1 MTMKPTDYSDT
12 AVSSTAQTPK
22 ASARL
27 WTGVRALWRR
37 DAPTIVWG
45 AIFVAIIVISA
56 VGPFFLQSYR
66 AIDPV
71 NRLQS
76 PSGAHLL
83 GTDEYGRD
91 VLARIVY
98 AGRTSLGI
106 GFAITGMAVVFG
118 TLIGAVA
125 GYYSKSAGVLM
136 RLMDGVMAFPPI
148 VLAIALLIALRS
160 GVWGEIIALGVVF
173 TPHIA
178 RVVRSRVISLKEKGF
193 VAAARSSAV
202 SGPKILLTHILPNS
216 AATIL
221 VQTVFIYASALLADA
236 SLSFLGLGVQP
247 PIPTW
252 GNMVGE
258 ARNFITVAPT
268 FIIFPGIAIIL
279 SVMSLNLLGEGLRGL
294 IDPRTRAILDLERNR
309 KDRLDR
315 VKETIRAKREPKTN
329 RSEKNEF

>member
-1 MTMKPTDYSDT
+1 MTVESTDTSIDAAPSDGP
-12 AVSSTAQTPK
+12 APGRV
-22 ASARL
+22 ARIRS
-27 WTGVRALWRR
+27 GVRGLWRR
-37 DAPTIVWG
+37 DAPTLVWG
-45 AIFVAIIVISA
+45 TIFVAILVISA
-56 VGPFFLQSYR
+56 IGPLFLQSYS
-66 AIDPV
+66 AIDPS
-71 NRLQS
+71 NRLQG

-106 GFAITGMAVVFG
+106 GFAITGMALVLG
-118 TLIGAVA
+118 TLIGTVT
-125 GYYSKSAGVLM
+125 GYYARLSGPLM

-216 AATIL
+216 ASTIL
-221 VQTVFIYASALLADA
+221 VQTVFIYASALLADS

-258 ARNFITVAPT
+258 ARAFITVAPT
-268 FIIFPGIAIIL
+268 FIIFPGIAIVL

-294 IDPRTRAILDLERNR
+294 IDPRARAILDLERSR
-309 KDRLDR
+309 KDRLG
-315 VKETIRAKREPKTN
+315 RAKKELRALREAKAM
-329 RSEKNEF
+329 RSGS